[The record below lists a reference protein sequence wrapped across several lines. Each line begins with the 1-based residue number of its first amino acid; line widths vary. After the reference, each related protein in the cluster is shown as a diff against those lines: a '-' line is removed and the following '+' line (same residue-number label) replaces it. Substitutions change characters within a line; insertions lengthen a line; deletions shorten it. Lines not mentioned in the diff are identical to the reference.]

1 MFYKLISTLFFI
13 GYFPFAP
20 GTVASAIAMII
31 LFIFKP
37 STFSL
42 FFIWIS
48 AIILGVIC
56 SEKMERQT
64 NAKDASYIVIDEF
77 TGYLTAVLLVPLTIQ
92 NLLLAFI
99 FFRFFDIIKPP
110 PIRQIEK
117 RVEGG
122 LGIMIDDIIAGIM
135 SNVLLR
141 VLLVLL

>member
-20 GTVASAIAMII
+20 GTFASAIAMII

-37 STFSL
+37 SNLSL

-48 AIILGVIC
+48 AIILGVI
-56 SEKMERQT
+56 SSDKMERQT

-77 TGYLTAVLLVPLTIQ
+77 TGYLTSVLLVPLTIQ

-135 SNVLLR
+135 SNILLR
-141 VLLVLL
+141 ILLVLS